1 MTSSEQ
7 DDIMNKINSL
17 KNDYYSENKK
27 NLVFKNNQK
36 FDCANTIV
44 QNTIVQNINKTDLFN
59 CIFRQNENKLLFN
72 YALFKTIIHPDIYID
87 FIYHIFGVNDQ
98 ILATHTSYDVI
109 IDVKGLTMTG
119 VERYK
124 GFITMLSIEGQKNK
138 KNFLQKLG
146 EVNIINPPF
155 MIANI
160 GKVLLPLLD
169 TIVKDRIVII

>member
-1 MTSSEQ
+1 MTSEP

-27 NLVFKNNQK
+27 NLIFKNNQK

-44 QNTIVQNINKTDLFN
+44 QNINKTDLFKS
-59 CIFRQNENKLLFN
+59 ILRQDENRLLFN
-72 YALFKTIIHPDIYID
+72 YTMFKTIIHPDIYLD
-87 FIYHIFGVNDQ
+87 FIYYIFEVNEQ
-98 ILATHTSYDVI
+98 ILATYTTYDVI
-109 IDVKGLTMTG
+109 VDFKGLTMTG

-124 GFITMLSIEGQKNK
+124 GFITTLSLEGQKNK

-146 EVNIINPPF
+146 KVWITNPPF

-160 GKVLLPLLD
+160 GKILLPLMD
-169 TIVKDRIVII
+169 TIVKDKIVIA

>member
-7 DDIMNKINSL
+7 DNIMNKINSL

-27 NLVFKNNQK
+27 NLIFKNNQK

-44 QNTIVQNINKTDLFN
+44 QNINKTDLFN
-59 CIFRQNENKLLFN
+59 QIICMNENQLLFN
-72 YALFKTIIHPDIYID
+72 YTMFKTIIHPDIYID
-87 FIYHIFGVNDQ
+87 FIYHIFDVNDQ
-98 ILATHTSYDVI
+98 ILASHTSYDVI

-124 GFITMLSIEGQKNK
+124 GFITMLSLEGQKNK

-146 EVNIINPPF
+146 QVQIKNPPF

-160 GKVLLPLLD
+160 GKILLPLID

>member
-1 MTSSEQ
+1 MTAES

-27 NLVFKNNQK
+27 NLLFKNGQK

-44 QNTIVQNINKTDLFN
+44 QNMNKEDLFN
-59 CIFRQNENKLLFN
+59 CIIHINENNLVFN
-72 YALFKTIIHPDIYID
+72 YTMFKTIIHPGIYID
-87 FIYHIFGVNDQ
+87 LANYIFHINEQ
-98 ILATHTSYDVI
+98 ILVNYATYNVMVDI
-109 IDVKGLTMTG
+109 KGLTMTG

-124 GFITMLSIEGQKNK
+124 DFITVVSLEGQKAK

-146 EVNIINPPF
+146 KVHIINPPF

-160 GKVLLPLLD
+160 SKIILPLLD
-169 TIVKDRIVII
+169 KVIKDRIVIM